1 MQGQIL
7 GNRYELIEKIGGG
20 GMAIVYKAKCNL
32 LNRFVAVKILRP
44 EYTNDEEFVKRFLI
58 EAQSVA
64 SLSHPNIVSIYDVG
78 HEENVHYIVMEFVN
92 GVTLKDYISQKG
104 TLPWREAVNIAIQ
117 ICSAIE
123 HAHRHHIVHR
133 DIKPHNIMLTR
144 DGIAKVTDFGIA
156 RAVSSSTITMVGSTI
171 GSVHYFSPE
180 QARGGYIGEKSDI
193 YSMGIAL
200 YEMVTGRIP
209 FDGETPVAVALKHI
223 QEEAVAPREVSP
235 DIPKALND
243 IIMKAV
249 KKEQDQRYQTAT
261 DMLQDLYRVVK
272 EPEGN
277 FVREEVVDHAQTRK
291 VRIIQDE
298 NLKEKDEQKMQGK
311 ETGGKKNKADKK
323 TIWLAIGTCAVII
336 LAFMVLTFVLAN
348 PGQDKKSFLVKDY
361 VGKDIQSV
369 EKELTDHDID
379 VKPIRKND
387 EKYDK
392 DTVIS
397 QSVEA
402 GKTLKPGGFIEL
414 QVSDGPK
421 MVKVPGVI
429 KKEWR
434 TALSQLEA
442 NDLVG
447 KIEDEFH
454 DSVAEGLVI
463 RTEPPEGTEVKAKS
477 DVIVYKSKGPEIKE
491 TKVPGLIGL
500 TRQQAMKALDD
511 AKLTVGTITPSD
523 NSIATGKIIAQSP
536 PANTTVKEDSAVNI
550 TFEAPT
556 PSPTPNPSATPP
568 VSGQR
573 VMMPEKITL
582 NNPQKYGDK
591 IKVRIEATPADTNK
605 VELLVDGTVD
615 KTDFPLTVNIPVSE
629 KGRTKCQIYLDNI
642 LYSTFTRP

>member
-78 HEENVHYIVMEFVN
+78 HEENVHYIVMEFIN
-92 GVTLKDYISQKG
+92 GVTLKDYIGQKG

-133 DIKPHNIMLTR
+133 DIKPHNILLTG

-277 FVREEVVDHAQTRK
+277 FVREEVVDHAQTRR

-336 LAFMVLTFVLAN
+336 LAFMILTFVLAN
-348 PGQDKKSFLVKDY
+348 PGQDKKSFMVKDY

-369 EKELTDHDID
+369 EKELTDHNIE
-379 VKPIRKND
+379 VKKTPKND
-387 EKYDK
+387 EKFDK

-414 QVSDGPK
+414 QVSEGPK
-421 MVKVPGVI
+421 MVKVPGVVR
-429 KKEWR
+429 KEWR

-442 NDLVG
+442 SDLVG

-454 DSVAEGLVI
+454 DSVAEGLVT

-491 TKVPGLIGL
+491 TKVPKLVGM
-500 TRQQAMKALDD
+500 TRQEAMKALSE

-536 PANTTVKEDSAVNI
+536 LENATVKEGSAVNI
-550 TFEAPT
+550 TFETPT
-556 PSPTPNPSATPP
+556 PSPTPSATPP
-568 VSGQR
+568 ANGQR
-573 VMMPEKITL
+573 VMMQEKITL

-591 IKVRIEATPADTNK
+591 IKVRIEAIPADTNK
-605 VELLVDGTVD
+605 VELLVDETVD
-615 KTDFPLTVNIPVSE
+615 KTDFPLTVSIPVSE

>member
-7 GNRYELIEKIGGG
+7 GNRYELVEKIGGG

-133 DIKPHNIMLTR
+133 DIKPHNILLTG

-277 FVREEVVDHAQTRK
+277 FVKEEVVDHAQTRR

-336 LAFMVLTFVLAN
+336 LAFMILTFVLAN

-369 EKELTDHDID
+369 EKELTDHNID
-379 VKPIRKND
+379 VKKTPKND

-392 DTVIS
+392 DTVIH

-414 QVSDGPK
+414 QVSEGPK
-421 MVKVPGVI
+421 MVKVPDVA

-442 NDLVG
+442 SDLVG

-463 RTEPPEGTEVKAKS
+463 RTEPAKETMVKAKS

-491 TKVPGLIGL
+491 TKVPKLIGL
-500 TRQQAMKALDD
+500 TRQEAMKALSE

-523 NSIATGKIIAQSP
+523 NSIATGKIISQSP
-536 PANTTVKEDSAVNI
+536 PENATVKEGAAVNI

-568 VSGQR
+568 ANGQR
-573 VMMPEKITL
+573 VMMSEKVTL

-591 IKVRIEATPADTNK
+591 IKVRIEAIPADTNK
-605 VELLVDGTVD
+605 VELLVDETVD